1 MPDELRA
8 PMLFVEDVTPETMQ
22 KLLAEQG
29 GRMGV
34 LSDEP
39 GLFRI
44 LGGAVQRWR
53 WCQS

>member
-1 MPDELRA
+1 
-8 PMLFVEDVTPETMQ
+8 MLFVEDVTPETMQ
-22 KLLAEQG
+22 RLLAEQG

-44 LGGAVQRWR
+44 LGGLYGGGGGANLDIF
-53 WCQS
+53 S